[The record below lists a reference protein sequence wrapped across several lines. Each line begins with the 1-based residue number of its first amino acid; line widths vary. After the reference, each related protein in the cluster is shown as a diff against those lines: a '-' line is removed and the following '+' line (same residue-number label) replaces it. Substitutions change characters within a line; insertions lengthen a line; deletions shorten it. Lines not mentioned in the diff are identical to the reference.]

1 MKIKPFVL
9 HEDWLNNL
17 SLDALETLQSAIND
31 GSLEASIYVIENR
44 KQIEDFQKKIGQFS
58 RNIPLSTETSF
69 FSLKQSLKK

>member
-9 HEDWLNNL
+9 HNDWLNNL

-44 KQIEDFQKKIGQFS
+44 KQIEDFQKKIGRFS
-58 RNIPLSTETSF
+58 RNVPLSTETSF
-69 FSLKQSLKK
+69 FSLEKPSQK

>member
-9 HEDWLNNL
+9 HDDWLNNL
-17 SLDALETLQSAIND
+17 SLDALKTLQSAVND

-44 KQIEDFQKKIGQFS
+44 KQIEEFQKKIGRFS
-58 RNIPLSTETSF
+58 RNVPLSTETSF